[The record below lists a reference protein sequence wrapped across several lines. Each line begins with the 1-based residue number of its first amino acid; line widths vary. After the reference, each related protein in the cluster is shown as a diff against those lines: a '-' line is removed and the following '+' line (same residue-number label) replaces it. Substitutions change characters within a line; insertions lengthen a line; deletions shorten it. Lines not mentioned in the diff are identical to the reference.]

1 MKDMN
6 LWLRQYKKIPLSGVL
21 FSFFSTFASF
31 HLLAKEQDQTVI
43 LLGST
48 PAVCSSVKRA
58 NCKPESKLEGKE
70 YNTYTITA
78 KQISK
83 IAQYWPTNN
92 AKLKDATIATL
103 NKIKL
108 PDSKIISK
116 ADLLWRWRD
125 SNNQQ
130 LQRLSQQEYNYVV
143 DMLEVPTNTK
153 SNVRQKEQISSD
165 FNNQSSTNEIMQFIA
180 GTLKVNSSQPTMLT
194 ITAGSRDPYAA
205 ADFSTALLE
214 QSKINT
220 QWLAL
225 TPALVKAIT
234 TNRCDKLVTLRHSQM
249 GMYNREAVYPD
260 HIKAE
265 AALCNRGIDAL
276 ITLINNSTGV
286 MFAGGSAKL
295 LHNVLF
301 DENNKPFSWTHALKS
316 RPVIIGIDSGSA
328 IQGGFV
334 NMPDN
339 LTSLN
344 ILNGEHVSHIKGLN
358 TFDFGTINTQFSE
371 NNRTLGLASTLLRD
385 SNKNHNMQQQ
395 GVGIDENTALVL
407 IKSAKGNLMTV
418 VGENGVVHLTASTKP
433 NKKERQVSYSYWP
446 AGSIITINNTA
457 LSLSTRTINSAL
469 PNIKIPALPAQRFKN
484 ILTDAKFRSLAQ
496 AMCLSHAKEADAQQS
511 EFLIGLTANASTAYH
526 RVNAKEYGCAISNLN
541 IAIRSI

>member
-1 MKDMN
+1 MN

-153 SNVRQKEQISSD
+153 SNVRQKP
-165 FNNQSSTNEIMQFIA
+165 
-180 GTLKVNSSQPTMLT
+180 TLKM
-194 ITAGSRDPYAA
+194 A
-205 ADFSTALLE
+205 
-214 QSKINT
+214 
-220 QWLAL
+220 
-225 TPALVKAIT
+225 
-234 TNRCDKLVTLRHSQM
+234 
-249 GMYNREAVYPD
+249 
-260 HIKAE
+260 
-265 AALCNRGIDAL
+265 
-276 ITLINNSTGV
+276 
-286 MFAGGSAKL
+286 
-295 LHNVLF
+295 
-301 DENNKPFSWTHALKS
+301 
-316 RPVIIGIDSGSA
+316 
-328 IQGGFV
+328 
-334 NMPDN
+334 NMCK
-339 LTSLN
+339 
-344 ILNGEHVSHIKGLN
+344 V
-358 TFDFGTINTQFSE
+358 
-371 NNRTLGLASTLLRD
+371 
-385 SNKNHNMQQQ
+385 
-395 GVGIDENTALVL
+395 
-407 IKSAKGNLMTV
+407 
-418 VGENGVVHLTASTKP
+418 
-433 NKKERQVSYSYWP
+433 
-446 AGSIITINNTA
+446 
-457 LSLSTRTINSAL
+457 
-469 PNIKIPALPAQRFKN
+469 
-484 ILTDAKFRSLAQ
+484 
-496 AMCLSHAKEADAQQS
+496 
-511 EFLIGLTANASTAYH
+511 
-526 RVNAKEYGCAISNLN
+526 
-541 IAIRSI
+541 